1 MANYNSLPV
10 LSKIKIGSKY
20 YYLKDSDVRAALDA
34 EETRAKAAESQALA
48 DAKAYTNEQ
57 IGSLHLI
64 VYEIVTELPTADA
77 EHEFNTSKTVYL
89 KEEGTKTQDY
99 YSEYICV
106 KKGDGYQWEK
116 LGDTRIDLSNYY
128 TKEQTDSAIST
139 ATSPLNTRL
148 TSLENSA
155 LKSVPQATATETGGI
170 KIGHTAS
177 TGEASVKLD
186 SEGKAYVEAATYS
199 AKANGGLQLEETAFS
214 IKEVSADLLKD
225 GSNTLIINGG
235 GAAN

>member
-1 MANYNSLPV
+1 M
-10 LSKIKIGSKY
+10 
-20 YYLKDSDVRAALDA
+20 
-34 EETRAKAAESQALA
+34 
-48 DAKAYTNEQ
+48 
-57 IGSLHLI
+57 
-64 VYEIVTELPTADA
+64 
-77 EHEFNTSKTVYL
+77 
-89 KEEGTKTQDY
+89 
-99 YSEYICV
+99 
-106 KKGDGYQWEK
+106 
-116 LGDTRIDLSNYY
+116 
-128 TKEQTDSAIST
+128 
-139 ATSPLNTRL
+139 

>member
-20 YYLKDSDVRAALDA
+20 YYLKDSDVRAALDV

-64 VYEIVTELPTADA
+64 KYEIVTELPTADA

-89 KEEGTKTQDY
+89 KEEGTKTQDI

-106 KKGDGYQWEK
+106 KKSSGYQWEK
-116 LGDTRIDLSNYY
+116 IGDTRIDLSNYY

-148 TSLENSA
+148 TNLENSA
-155 LKSVPQATATETGGI
+155 LKSVPQATTTELGGI

-199 AKANGGLQLEETAFS
+199 AKANGGLQLEGTAFS